1 MVTTMSIKE
10 IVEAEKSNT
19 SKIYLYREGLF
30 FRAYEVSAFAL
41 CSFVHPFKVIKRQLK
56 VLNGEEVAYVGF
68 PASSEEKYLS
78 GRNII
83 ESDDAHKVIGLV
95 EPIDLNAFAEW
106 KQGVELKESAPANC
120 SVPEVM
126 GHCEGNGV
134 LEKLRAFNLANS
146 TPMQCMMFIAQL
158 QEILKGLK

>member
-56 VLNGEEVAYVGF
+56 VLNGDEVVYVGF

-106 KQGVELKESAPANC
+106 KQGVELKESGASGSC

-126 GHCEGNGV
+126 GHCEWNGV

-158 QEILKGLK
+158 QAELKG

>member
-56 VLNGEEVAYVGF
+56 VLNGDEVVYVGF

-83 ESDDAHKVIGLV
+83 E
-95 EPIDLNAFAEW
+95 
-106 KQGVELKESAPANC
+106 
-120 SVPEVM
+120 
-126 GHCEGNGV
+126 
-134 LEKLRAFNLANS
+134 
-146 TPMQCMMFIAQL
+146 
-158 QEILKGLK
+158 

>member
-1 MVTTMSIKE
+1 MSIKE

-68 PASSEEKYLS
+68 PASSEDKYLN

-83 ESDDAHKVIGLV
+83 ESDDAHKVIGLT
-95 EPIDLNAFAEW
+95 EPIDLNAFVEW
-106 KQGVELKESAPANC
+106 KKGIELKESTQTGSMTSN
-120 SVPEVM
+120 STMPESA
-126 GHCEGNGV
+126 GHIDSGSIIRMV
-134 LEKLRAFNLANS
+134 RDFNVANS

-158 QEILKGLK
+158 QGKLND

>member
-56 VLNGEEVAYVGF
+56 VLNGEEVVYVGF

-106 KQGVELKESAPANC
+106 KQGVELKESAPASC
-120 SVPEVM
+120 SLPEVM
-126 GHCEGNGV
+126 GHSEGNGV
-134 LEKLRAFNLANS
+134 LEKLRVFNLANS

>member
-56 VLNGEEVAYVGF
+56 VLNGDEVSLCWLPCFVRRKIFEWSEYHRVG
-68 PASSEEKYLS
+68 
-78 GRNII
+78 
-83 ESDDAHKVIGLV
+83 
-95 EPIDLNAFAEW
+95 
-106 KQGVELKESAPANC
+106 
-120 SVPEVM
+120 
-126 GHCEGNGV
+126 
-134 LEKLRAFNLANS
+134 
-146 TPMQCMMFIAQL
+146 
-158 QEILKGLK
+158 